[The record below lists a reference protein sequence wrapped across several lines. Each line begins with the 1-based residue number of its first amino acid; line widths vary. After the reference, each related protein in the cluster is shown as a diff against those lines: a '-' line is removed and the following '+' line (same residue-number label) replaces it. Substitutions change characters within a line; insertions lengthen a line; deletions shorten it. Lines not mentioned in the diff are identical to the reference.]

1 MDEKGSSKS
10 FIHKDTKTRDHE
22 LLQKL
27 ESAQKQIEQLKK
39 TRSEDGKAN
48 EKVVGIF
55 ASREQIWFTEKKK
68 LTQEIDDLVDE
79 LRALEME
86 KDKSISALN
95 EKLNET
101 EAVLLLKD
109 KSIEQGEEKRREMEE
124 NLKKAED
131 LVQELRENLDRESQR
146 HSNEILK
153 HKTAFIELVSNQR
166 QLKAEMGRVLR
177 QFEAAK
183 QELDSVL
190 LQKDQSVLMAQRV
203 SMELVKMRK
212 DLEQKDQILSALLRK
227 SKLDTDEKEML
238 LNDVKSSKVM
248 RKQAEMETA
257 RWKAVMEAKPERH
270 SLRNILYKRGN
281 NVKSDVF
288 LGGKGVNSKSD
299 VLSLGTNLYLTG
311 AADDE
316 LKMAAEIEPRDSSI
330 TSKAES
336 YEFTIKQRHNNNNNN
351 LEIDAFA
358 EQLRLK
364 DEKMET
370 FRWRLLS
377 TEIESKRLR
386 AHVETLGQENL
397 RLEALLM
404 DRESELHSL
413 KEQLVLQFN
422 PPNLQKLHFGPSP
435 PPDHETVW
443 SKVKIIR
450 KRPEQKRREMDAMIA
465 EEDCRARE
473 NGKVDDEIRD
483 HNRARDIVL
492 TIEYPQK
499 ATQEE
504 KKVARS
510 SPSNIREESVGS
522 DAAASVDTSQVT
534 SKKTISGLKMDIQA
548 LGVSYKIK
556 RLKQQFLM
564 LERLTGKQESGGN
577 SESENGPLGIKGF
590 YALTALL
597 NKQVDRY
604 QSLQGKTDDLCQRM
618 EENRLNSR
626 CTGPTIAKTVEET
639 KMLEQ
644 FLDETFQ
651 LQRYIVATGQKLMEV
666 QAKISCGFV
675 EDAEKTVMPSG
686 FDLKRF
692 ADSIRTLFQEV
703 QRGFEIRI
711 SRIIGDLGGTLAIDG
726 IIHLKK

>member
-1 MDEKGSSKS
+1 MDENGSSNSFITTSEEKIDSSNS

-27 ESAQKQIEQLKK
+27 EDAQKQIEQLKK
-39 TRSEDGKAN
+39 TRSDDGKAN

-55 ASREQIWFTEKKK
+55 AAREQFWLSEKKK
-68 LTQEIDDLVDE
+68 LTEEIDVLVEE
-79 LRALEME
+79 LRALENE
-86 KDKSISALN
+86 KDKSISKLN

-101 EAVLLLKD
+101 EAVLLSKD
-109 KSIEQGEEKRREMEE
+109 KSIEQVEQKRREMEE

-131 LVQELRENLDRESQR
+131 LVQELRENSNHESQR

-227 SKLDTDEKEML
+227 SKLEADEKEML
-238 LNDVKSSKVM
+238 LNEVKSSKVM

-288 LGGKGVNSKSD
+288 SGGKGVNSKSD
-299 VLSLGTNLYLTG
+299 VLSLGTNLCSTG

-316 LKMAAEIEPRDSSI
+316 LKMAAEIEPPYSTI
-330 TSKAES
+330 TSEAES
-336 YEFTIKQRHNNNNNN
+336 YEFAIKQNHNNN

-386 AHVETLGQENL
+386 AHIETLRQENL

-413 KEQLVLQFN
+413 KEQLVSQFN

-435 PPDHETVW
+435 PADHETVW
-443 SKVKIIR
+443 SKVKIIKR
-450 KRPEQKRREMDAMIA
+450 KPEK
-465 EEDCRARE
+465 DCRVGE

-483 HNRARDIVL
+483 HDRARDIVL

-499 ATQEE
+499 DKQE
-504 KKVARS
+504 KKVAAHH
-510 SPSNIREESVGS
+510 IREKSVDS
-522 DAAASVDTSQVT
+522 DAAASVDQVT

-556 RLKQQFLM
+556 RLKQQFVM
-564 LERLTGKQESGGN
+564 LERLTGKQESGES
-577 SESENGPLGIKGF
+577 SESENGLLGIKGF

-618 EENRLNSR
+618 EESRLNLR
-626 CTGPTIAKTVEET
+626 CVGPTVAKTVEET

-651 LQRYIVATGQKLMEV
+651 LQRHIVATGQKLMEV

-675 EDAEKTVMPSG
+675 EDDEKTIMPSG
-686 FDLKRF
+686 FDVKRF

-711 SRIIGDLGGTLAIDG
+711 SRIIGDLGGTLAIDS